1 MGRHWI
7 VLHNLLIRYKWWSM
21 SYSKIVQQKN
31 TSDTWASISQISRT
45 QILRWNPDA
54 LGIPTFSPAGR
65 SSRINFSM
73 DRWRNRL
80 EHLSP
85 NSLSIRHSPFKK
97 RAGFHKWT
105 WWRSSHWGAARF
117 FCCIRKRWSLRC
129 FDCLSQPCTVHI
141 NYNRVGGLSVYM
153 WIIYVIMINY
163 IYMQMYIYI

>member
-97 RAGFHKWT
+97 GPAFISEPGEDHLT
-105 WWRSSHWGAARF
+105 EVQPGSSAASASDGRSGVLIVLVNHA
-117 FCCIRKRWSLRC
+117 LYT
-129 FDCLSQPCTVHI
+129 L
-141 NYNRVGGLSVYM
+141 
-153 WIIYVIMINY
+153 IIIVLVA
-163 IYMQMYIYI
+163 